1 MKPMVYIIHN
11 RMIWILYD
19 DRMFRE
25 YYILKYF
32 PCWRE
37 EYWRPATV
45 IRL

>member
-25 YYILKYF
+25 YYIPKYF
-32 PCWRE
+32 PSWRE